1 MASEQTFD
9 VVIHSHAVEDMRRAY
24 KFVFKNAPNTV
35 TKWFDRLQ
43 SHIQTLSYQPQR
55 CPIARE
61 SKRVSIEVRE
71 LHFGRRPNVFR
82 ILFTIDEATVRILK
96 IVRAQRRS
104 PTWRSIE
111 SSFWSE

>member
-9 VVIHSHAVEDMRRAY
+9 VVIHSHAVENIRRAY
-24 KFVFKNAPNTV
+24 KFVFKNASNTV

-82 ILFTIDEATVRILK
+82 ILFTIELSVVALRGVALS
-96 IVRAQRRS
+96 RRS
-104 PTWRSIE
+104 GT
-111 SSFWSE
+111 SSHWANATTIS